1 MKIQTRFRRLS
12 WRMRSGALGF
22 YALGAHRALETLARA
37 TPRSTTLRPRGRHSR
52 LLAMSV
58 VAVPALLIGAES
70 ARNARN
76 GSLLPDAGIAITE
89 VASLRGSLERY
100 YAGHNDDGSLNGR
113 EIAVTVIVSGYTS
126 RACETD
132 STPFVTAA
140 NTATRRGVLALS
152 RDLIRRYTPGA
163 PFEFGDVVHLHGIG
177 DFVVEDS
184 MNERYQRHADI
195 WFESLPEAREFG
207 RRRAVLTGP
216 YGPVDDLRR
225 VAEVAAGRG
234 KAAP

>member
-1 MKIQTRFRRLS
+1 MKTKTWIRRLT
-12 WRMRSGALGF
+12 WRMRTGSLGF
-22 YALGAHRALETLARA
+22 YAGGAYHALEAVART
-37 TPRSTTLRPRGRHSR
+37 TPRSTTLRPRSRTGR
-52 LLAMSV
+52 LLLFSA
-58 VAVPALLIGAES
+58 VAVPALLLGAET

-76 GSLLPDAGIAITE
+76 GSLLPDAGFSISE
-89 VASLRGSLERY
+89 VSSLRGSLDRY
-100 YAGHNDDGSLNGR
+100 YAGHGNDGSLNGR
-113 EIAVTVIVSGYTS
+113 EIAVTVVVSGYTS
-126 RACETD
+126 RPCETD

-152 RDLIRRYTPGA
+152 RDLVRRYTKGA

-184 MNERYQRHADI
+184 MNGRYVRHADI
-195 WFESLPEAREFG
+195 WFESLSDAREFG
-207 RRRAVLTGP
+207 RKRAVLSGP

-225 VAEVAAGRG
+225 VADVASGRG